1 MKQAVKEF
9 LWLSPFKYLGL
20 MFKLLNTMKR
30 IICVSMTGSV
40 KDDCKKVSI
49 AKHENVRMMR
59 KEKNNL

>member
-1 MKQAVKEF
+1 
-9 LWLSPFKYLGL
+9 
-20 MFKLLNTMKR
+20 
-30 IICVSMTGSV
+30 MTGSV